1 MRFSLVT
8 RLVLLVGAAAVLAS
22 CGGGGSSSSSS
33 STNTPTTI
41 TVTPA
46 TLSLNHGDVVQIG
59 SVQVLNS
66 SNTAVSPTPTIT
78 YTSSTPSQV
87 TVTTTG
93 LVCAGVFDASNI
105 VCQPVI
111 SVVPP
116 PLPFNITVSAGGV
129 STTVPVFVH
138 GRVDAITVSGPAN
151 PPVCVSQNQTE
162 QFTAKAFSNSNDIT
176 SQVGPF
182 TWATGNTVV
191 ATSDTNGVVTSRQPG
206 ATTVVASVASTTGTP
221 AVVVACPPKSISLH
235 VASATDTS
243 FRVASGT
250 GQTLAADVTDIL
262 GQPISSAGLT
272 FSAYVPTAA
281 TVTSGGVVTTPGAG
295 VTAIVAACIPPSCNP
310 AAGPNVNF
318 NGTGAGLAVYSNP
331 VIATVTGTTATTVYV
346 TGSDNPDTSAN
357 TSMIPID
364 ITANTAGTAIA
375 LPGSPNSMVFNR
387 AGTTAYLGT
396 SVGML
401 IFDAATN
408 AVTATASGLTG
419 TVLAVSNDGSKVVI
433 VDNSGSPNKVFVYDT
448 AANIAQEFDLAGV
461 AAADFDSDN
470 SKGYF
475 TSPAAPNRPAAV
487 YEYSFATG
495 EKALNFGADGVAFTP
510 QGAIA
515 YFGGSSIS
523 GLAVCNDTRA
533 DSAAGTANILAP
545 TPGGTHMIG
554 VGSGGWLDLRY
565 TVTNG
570 NGCPATAA
578 NTART
583 AAFPAFVGTPTKIA
597 VASDDSNAFLTG
609 YTAAAGATAAT
620 AIPFYH
626 LADGTTNIIPLTGS
640 GGILFS
646 GGLTQ
651 DAHSLYVG
659 VGASG
664 GTGPQVHRIDLTAA
678 GGPADANQINVT
690 FNPRI
695 VVVRPK

>member
-8 RLVLLVGAAAVLAS
+8 RLLLLVGAAALLAS

-33 STNTPTTI
+33 STNTPTTV

-46 TLSLNHGDVVQIG
+46 SISLNHGDVVQIG

-78 YTSSTPSQV
+78 YTSADATAV

-105 VCQPVI
+105 VCQT
-111 SVVPP
+111 VVNGVA
-116 PLPFNITVSAGGV
+116 LKDATVNITVSAGGV
-129 STTVPVFVH
+129 STTVPIFVH
-138 GRVDAITVSGPAN
+138 GRVDAVTVFGPAN

-162 QFTAKAFSNSNDIT
+162 QFTAKAFSNGKDIT
-176 SQVGPF
+176 SLVGPF

-221 AVVVACPPKSISLH
+221 ASVVACPPKSISLH

-243 FRVASGT
+243 FSVASGT

-262 GQPISSAGLT
+262 GQPITSAGLT

-331 VIATVTGTTATTVYV
+331 VIATVTGTTATTVYA
-346 TGSDNPDTSAN
+346 TGSDNPDGSAN

-364 ITANTAGTAIA
+364 ITANTAGTAIT

-396 SVGML
+396 SVGMV

-419 TVLAVSNDGSKVVI
+419 TVLAVSNDGSKVVV

-461 AAADFDSDN
+461 TAVDFDSDN
-470 SKGYF
+470 SKAYF
-475 TSPAAPNRPAAV
+475 TSGSAV
-487 YEYSFATG
+487 YEYSPATG
-495 EKALNFGADGVAFTP
+495 EKQLNSLTANGVAFTP

-533 DSAAGTANILAP
+533 DSAAGAANILAP
-545 TPGGTHMIG
+545 APDGSHMIG

-570 NGCPATAA
+570 NGCPAIAA

-609 YTAAAGATAAT
+609 YTSSAAVT

-626 LADGTTNIIPLTGS
+626 LADGTTGTIALTGS
-640 GGILFS
+640 GGALFS

-659 VGASG
+659 VG